1 MFLFSLYLYLFPAT
15 KDYFFNGRRD
25 YQDHEPRLVRLDRFD
40 GSNFTRW
47 QDKVLL
53 TTLKIFYI
61 LDPTLAPLL
70 EPQED
75 YKTEV
80 AKARKKREEDEL
92 IFRAYILSALSDR
105 LYDLYTNTD
114 STRNI
119 WEALEKKYKAKEE
132 HTKIFLI
139 SRCIHFKFFLSKVS
153 LIVNS

>member
-1 MFLFSLYLYLFPAT
+1 MFLFSLYPYLFPAT

-25 YQDHEPRLVRLDRFD
+25 YQDPEPRLVRLDHFD

-75 YKTEV
+75 YTTEV
-80 AKARKKREEDEL
+80 VKARKKREEDEL
-92 IFRAYILSALSDR
+92 IFRAYILSTLSDSIR
-105 LYDLYTNTD
+105 K
-114 STRNI
+114 I
-119 WEALEKKYKAKEE
+119 WEALFKE
-132 HTKIFLI
+132 
-139 SRCIHFKFFLSKVS
+139 V
-153 LIVNS
+153 